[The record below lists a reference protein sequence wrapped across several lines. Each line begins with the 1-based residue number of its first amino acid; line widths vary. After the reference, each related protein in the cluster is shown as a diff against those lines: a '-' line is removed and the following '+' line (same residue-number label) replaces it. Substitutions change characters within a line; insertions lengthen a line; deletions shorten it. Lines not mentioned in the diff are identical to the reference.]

1 MKRSALLVVATWMV
15 VAGNVQ
21 AQDGLAQTII
31 ASDKAVPVVNQT
43 LSGTW
48 LSQLRRPS
56 PNGTTLP
63 TIPAIVTFSA
73 DGGWISS
80 PGDGTQTATH
90 GQWIR
95 VGDRKFLGSGFFMVF
110 NENRVLTTVT
120 KLRTNYQ
127 LSEDGKTLKGTT
139 EAVILSPDG
148 TVLNTVAG
156 ASFTMIRLSP
166 EMPADFEDFQKV
178 P

>member
-1 MKRSALLVVATWMV
+1 MKHSALLVFATWMV
-15 VAGNVQ
+15 GAGYAQ
-21 AQDGLAQTII
+21 AQGGLPRTII
-31 ASDKAVPVVNQT
+31 ATDKAVPVVNQILT
-43 LSGTW
+43 GTW
-48 LSQLRRPS
+48 LSELSRPS

-63 TIPAIVTFSA
+63 TIPAFITFSA
-73 DGGWISS
+73 DGGWIAS

-110 NENRVLTTVT
+110 NESRALTTIT
-120 KLRTNYQ
+120 KLRINYQ

-148 TVLNTVAG
+148 IVLNTLPG
-156 ASFTMIRLSP
+156 ASFTMVRLSP
-166 EMPADFEDFQKV
+166 EIPADFYDFQKL